1 MASIAMNPEFSL
13 PLANAKNRQL
23 QSQVCC
29 VVCSNQSV
37 KQLENVFVFVLQVR
51 EKRDKLAKLVQGLE
65 QNESKIRNME
75 QELAALEQ
83 NCFQTAVSRFI
94 LGFSKFLKI

>member
-1 MASIAMNPEFSL
+1 M
-13 PLANAKNRQL
+13 
-23 QSQVCC
+23 
-29 VVCSNQSV
+29 